1 MMNLSIKMKL
11 VLLCGLGLSLVAAVL
26 LVGSYFNRQIDMAQ
40 REKVDIFRAN
50 ERVQQARIAEKA
62 YLQFYKAE
70 FIQER
75 SRHSDLA
82 GKIYDEVA
90 TFRELDVSA
99 LKSQMQEYD
108 SAFAKLVEMHKHN
121 EILGQK
127 MDFSFA
133 KITDLLTSVEDE
145 IQSQLFDLQMEGE
158 TLPEAENNMLSLT
171 RDGKIMVLTMKNSYR
186 AFLLSGDKVHLVEL
200 EKFIKDKGTVAISG
214 LSQFSAQTGN
224 SGFVSAAISFKT
236 GIKDGQTLLGKSQ
249 VLFDK
254 ELAAG
259 ENLNTIGE
267 ALMTQAEELLV
278 AVTAMGEKSVST
290 ATTSIIVLTLSG
302 TLLFLVISFLLNR
315 SITRPLGKALILAD
329 TIRSGDLS
337 QRLNMQSTDE
347 IGRLGKALD
356 QMADSLER
364 KADLAR
370 QIADGDLTAEVQL
383 ASEQD
388 QLGIALRRMVENLNE
403 LMGNVAIAGD
413 QIASGSNEISS
424 SSQDLSHGATTQA
437 ASMEEISASMGE
449 MAAQTRQ
456 NAENAGQAD
465 CLSTEAKGAAERGSE
480 QMSVMVQAMGEINA
494 AGQNISKIIKVID
507 EIAFQTNLLALNA
520 AVEAARAG
528 QHGKGFAVVAEEV
541 RNLAARS
548 AKAAQETSELIEGSV
563 AKTAKGTQVA
573 NRTAEVLDEIVGGI
587 TKVSDLVKEISV
599 ASNEQAQGIAEVTGG
614 LDQIDQVTQQNTAA
628 AEESAAA
635 AETLSS
641 QAMHLQQILSQFKLK
656 GTSPQL
662 TPVLDCQPAAQ
673 SFEAPQVGWSNIQ
686 PSIDLNEPA

>member
-1 MMNLSIKMKL
+1 MNLSIKMKL

-26 LVGSYFNRQIDMAQ
+26 LVGSYFNRHISMAH
-40 REKVDIFRAN
+40 REQVEILHAN
-50 ERVQQARIAEKA
+50 EQVQQARIAEKA

-75 SRHSDLA
+75 SSKSNLA
-82 GKIYDEVA
+82 EKSYDEVA
-90 TFRELDVSA
+90 ARGELDISG
-99 LKSQMQEYD
+99 LKSQLLEYD
-108 SAFAKLVEMHKHN
+108 SAFAGLVEMHMQN

-127 MDFSFA
+127 MDA
-133 KITDLLTSVEDE
+133 TLEKITNLVTVVEDE

-158 TLPEAENNMLSLT
+158 TLPDAENNLLSLT
-171 RDGKIMVLTMKNSYR
+171 RDGKIMALTMKNSYR
-186 AFLLSGDKVHLVEL
+186 AFLLSGDKSHLVAL
-200 EKFIKDKGTVAISG
+200 DKFIKERGAVTISG
-214 LSQFSAQTGN
+214 LTQFSAQTGK
-224 SGFVSAAISFKT
+224 STFVSAAEGFKV
-236 GIKDGQTLLGKSQ
+236 GITEGQSLLEKSQ
-249 VLFDK
+249 ALFDQ
-254 ELAAG
+254 EIAAG
-259 ENLNTIGE
+259 ENLNTIGD
-267 ALMTQAEELLV
+267 ALMIQADELLAASTV
-278 AVTAMGEKSVST
+278 MGENAENTSV
-290 ATTSIIVLTLSG
+290 TTIIILTVFGALS
-302 TLLFLVISFLLNR
+302 FLVISFLLNR

-337 QRLNMQSTDE
+337 QRLNMQSADE
-347 IGRLGKALD
+347 IGQLGKALD
-356 QMADSLER
+356 QMADSLET

-370 QIADGDLTAEVQL
+370 KIADGDLTVEVVL

-403 LMGNVAIAGD
+403 LMSNVATAGD

-449 MAAQTRQ
+449 MSSQTRQ

-465 CLSTEAKGAAERGSE
+465 CLSTEAKEAAERGSS
-480 QMSVMVQAMGEINA
+480 QMTEMVRAMGEIND

-563 AKTAKGTQVA
+563 DKTTRGTQVA

-599 ASNEQAQGIAEVTGG
+599 ASNEQAQGISEVTAG

-641 QAMHLQQILSQFKLK
+641 QAMHLQQMLSQFKLK
-656 GTSPQL
+656 GVAQQL
-662 TPVLDCQPAAQ
+662 APVEEYRPATQ
-673 SFEAPQVGWSNIQ
+673 RTEPHQVGWSHLQ
-686 PSIDLNEPA
+686 PDINLDESV